1 MLDMI
6 SKSPL
11 EKRLKRHV
19 IGRTHAFFA
28 ATAPGLEAL
37 CFNELASLRLSEE
50 APRIV
55 SGGVR
60 FNGRLSD
67 GYIANLVLRIPNRI
81 LMRVTEFKTTNFR
94 QLEKKLSGVAWE
106 LYFSP
111 LADIHFS
118 IKAKHSRLF
127 HTSAITDCFQKSITT
142 RLAGYQN
149 QATESRLDDMDNQRL
164 FVRVVDDRFTI
175 SLDTSGALLFKR
187 GLKTVVGKAPLRETL
202 ASSALTFAGY
212 SGTEPLIDPMCGSG
226 TFSLEAAMIAQ
237 NIPPGFYREFAFM
250 KWPSFRANQWAHI
263 KKTYAARIVEAKTPS
278 IFASDNN
285 PKMCHAIQEVSRK
298 YGFFRVLEVS
308 SKNFFDL
315 LPLDY
320 TPQRGVI
327 ILNPPFGMRLE
338 PHGDKDKFY
347 REIIKKL
354 KNDFKGWRIAMLVPD
369 AKVMKKLPLQLKPY
383 PIYHGGLNLSLL
395 VGVI

>member
-1 MLDMI
+1 MI
-6 SKSPL
+6 SKNPL
-11 EKRLKRHV
+11 EKRLKRQI
-19 IGRTHAFFA
+19 IGRTQAFFA
-28 ATAPGLEAL
+28 ATAPGLAPL
-37 CFNELASLRLSEE
+37 CFNELAALRLSEE

-81 LMRVTEFKTTNFR
+81 LMRVTEFKATNFR
-94 QLEKKLSGVAWE
+94 QLQKKVAGIAWE

-111 LADIHFS
+111 RADIHFS

-127 HTSAITDCFQKSITT
+127 HTSAITNCFQKSIST

-149 QATESRLDDMDNQRL
+149 QATASRMDDMDKQRL

-175 SLDTSGALLFKR
+175 SLDTSGVLLFKR

-202 ASSALTFAGY
+202 ASAALIFAGY
-212 SGTEPLIDPMCGSG
+212 SGTEPLMDPMCGSG

-237 NIPPGFYREFAFM
+237 NIPSGFYREFAFM

-263 KKTYAARIVEAKTPS
+263 KKTYGRRIVEAKTPS

-285 PKMCHAIQEVSRK
+285 PKMCHAIKEVSRK
-298 YGFFRVLEVS
+298 YGFSRVLKVF

-315 LPLDY
+315 LPPKC
-320 TPQRGVI
+320 TQQSGVI
-327 ILNPPFGMRLE
+327 MLNPPFCMRLE
-338 PHGDKDKFY
+338 SRGDNDIFY

-354 KNDFKGWRIAMLVPD
+354 KSDFKGWRIAMLVPD
-369 AKVMKKLPLQLKPY
+369 AKVMKKLPIQLKPY
-383 PIYHGGLNLSLL
+383 SLYHGGLNLSLL